1 MGSKNKKMKI
11 NNNDSNE
18 KEYKNTFN
26 DIIENKEDTQDVV
39 KVVNIENIIE
49 IENSKNIYLELST
62 KLKECLDEFKIKYPL
77 KDYYEN
83 KLLVLFKELGVLSE
97 NREFENK
104 EKIEN
109 NTIINT
115 ENHIENIGINEICER
130 EDLIG
135 DIGIN
140 GDDDENGEII
150 KRTTTPIKTS
160 KNTIP
165 KKKITIKALF
175 PGGLLYWVCET
186 SNNNISNYSS

>member
-1 MGSKNKKMKI
+1 MNSRG
-11 NNNDSNE
+11 
-18 KEYKNTFN
+18 
-26 DIIENKEDTQDVV
+26 
-39 KVVNIENIIE
+39 NI
-49 IENSKNIYLELST
+49 
-62 KLKECLDEFKIKYPL
+62 L

-97 NREFENK
+97 NREVENK

-115 ENHIENIGINEICER
+115 ETHIENIGFNENCER
-130 EDLIG
+130 EDSIG

-175 PGGLLYWVCET
+175 PEQEILSLTY
-186 SNNNISNYSS
+186 SNEKRRKILDVFNIVLKHVNISVNTPFYEYHDYRNM